1 MTKGILTALA
11 LVALGGTAL
20 AADLPA
26 RKGPVYAPIAPIFT
40 WTGFYVGVNAGII
53 FSDNDITTSGNA
65 ANTAANVAANRR
77 AASLSNNDEAF
88 TIGGQIGYN
97 YQFGNIV
104 FGVETDLNYTDRS
117 TSTSFLSALGD
128 PSTYTQELDYLGTVR
143 LRIGYAFDRILVY
156 ATGGLAYGD
165 VNNSV
170 NFFANTAGNPLQF
183 AGRSGDV
190 EVGYAVGGGI
200 EYAFTNNL
208 SLKAE
213 YLYYDL
219 GKTNVLV
226 NAIPGVGLNSYTAQ
240 FKNDGHI
247 VRAGLNYRFSTF

>member
-11 LVALGGTAL
+11 LVALSGTAF
-20 AADLPA
+20 AADLPS
-26 RKGPVYAPIAPIFT
+26 RKGAVYAPVAPIFT
-40 WTGFYVGVNAGII
+40 WTGFYVGANAGVL
-53 FSDNDITTSGNA
+53 FSDSSITTFGNA
-65 ANTAANVAANRR
+65 ANTISNVALNRR
-77 AASLSNNDEAF
+77 AGSLSNNDEGF
-88 TIGGQIGYN
+88 IVGGQVGYN
-97 YQFGNIV
+97 YQLGNIV
-104 FGVETDLNYTDRS
+104 LGLEADLNYTDRS
-117 TSTSFLSALGD
+117 TTTTFRSTLGD
-128 PSTYTQELDYLGTVR
+128 PSTYRQELDYLGTVR
-143 LRIGYAFDRILVY
+143 LRVGYAFDRVLVY

-170 NFFANTAGNPLQF
+170 DFFANTIGNPLQF
-183 AGRSGDV
+183 TGRSGDV
-190 EVGYAVGGGI
+190 EVGYAVGGGV

-226 NAIPGVGLNSYTAQ
+226 NAIPGVGVNSYTAQ